1 MRCVSGFDLPQRT
14 KCGSSDFIRYTGPAR
29 PMNPNLLAFG
39 LIEYVVF
46 LLSTTCHEAAHALV
60 AKMGGDSTAF
70 EGGQVSL
77 NPIPHMRR
85 ELFGMVILPLVG
97 ILTGTGLI
105 GYASAPYDPAWSI
118 RYPKRSGLMSLAG
131 PGANFLLAL
140 LAATLMA
147 IGLSMGTFQ
156 PNTGDNGGLVTAASS
171 DMMAGAATILSVFFT
186 LNLLLGCFNLLPIPP
201 LDGFGVLGLF
211 TDSEGQ
217 LRLQK
222 LRMQLRGPWMLAG
235 ILLASRVLGYVYD
248 PLLERGVRMI
258 YGFYR

>member
-1 MRCVSGFDLPQRT
+1 
-14 KCGSSDFIRYTGPAR
+14 
-29 PMNPNLLAFG
+29 MNSNLLAFG

-85 ELFGMVILPLVG
+85 ELFGMVILPLLG

-131 PGANFLLAL
+131 PGANFLLAI
-140 LAATLMA
+140 LAAMIMA
-147 IGLSMGTFQ
+147 IGLSTGTFQ
-156 PNTGDNGGLVTAASS
+156 PETGASGGLVTAASS
-171 DMMAGAATILSVFFT
+171 DLMAGAATILSVFFT

-201 LDGFGVLGLF
+201 LDGFGVLGIF

-217 LRLQK
+217 LRLQR

-248 PLLERGVRMI
+248 PLLERGVRII

>member
-1 MRCVSGFDLPQRT
+1 
-14 KCGSSDFIRYTGPAR
+14 
-29 PMNPNLLAFG
+29 MNSNLLAFG

-85 ELFGMVILPLVG
+85 ELFGMVILPLLG

-131 PGANFLLAL
+131 PGANFLLAI
-140 LAATLMA
+140 LAATIMA
-147 IGLSMGTFQ
+147 IGLSTGTFQ
-156 PNTGDNGGLVTAASS
+156 PETGASGGLVTAASS
-171 DMMAGAATILSVFFT
+171 DLMAGAATILSVFFT

-217 LRLQK
+217 LRLQR
-222 LRMQLRGPWMLAG
+222 LRMQLRGPWMLVG
-235 ILLASRVLGYVYD
+235 VLLASRVLGYVYN
-248 PLLERGVRMI
+248 PVLERGVRII

>member
-1 MRCVSGFDLPQRT
+1 
-14 KCGSSDFIRYTGPAR
+14 
-29 PMNPNLLAFG
+29 MNSNLLAFG
-39 LIEYVVF
+39 FLEYVVF

-60 AKMGGDSTAF
+60 AKMGGDTTAS

-85 ELFGMVILPLVG
+85 EVFGMVILPLLG

-105 GYASAPYDPAWSI
+105 GYASAPYNPAWSI
-118 RYPKRSGLMSLAG
+118 QYPKRSGLMSLAG
-131 PGANFLLAL
+131 PGANFLLAI
-140 LAATLMA
+140 LAAIIMA
-147 IGLSMGTFQ
+147 VGLTTGAFQ
-156 PNTGDNGGLVTAASS
+156 PAMSASGNIVTSASS
-171 DMMAGAATILSVFFT
+171 DLMAGAATILSVFFT

-217 LRLQK
+217 LRLQR

-235 ILLASRVLGYVYD
+235 ILLASRVLGYLYN
-248 PLLERGVRMI
+248 PLLDTGVRMI
-258 YGFYR
+258 YGFYRG

>member
-1 MRCVSGFDLPQRT
+1 
-14 KCGSSDFIRYTGPAR
+14 
-29 PMNPNLLAFG
+29 MNSNLLAFG

-85 ELFGMVILPLVG
+85 ELFGMVILPLLG

-131 PGANFLLAL
+131 PGANFLLAI
-140 LAATLMA
+140 LAAMIMA
-147 IGLSMGTFQ
+147 IGLATGTFQ
-156 PNTGDNGGLVTAASS
+156 PETGASGGLVTAASS
-171 DMMAGAATILSVFFT
+171 DLMAGAATILSVFFT

-217 LRLQK
+217 LRLQR

-248 PLLERGVRMI
+248 PLLEKGVRII

>member
-1 MRCVSGFDLPQRT
+1 
-14 KCGSSDFIRYTGPAR
+14 
-29 PMNPNLLAFG
+29 MNSNLLAFG

-60 AKMGGDSTAF
+60 AKMGGDPTAF

-85 ELFGMVILPLVG
+85 EVFGMVILPLLG

-118 RYPKRSGLMSLAG
+118 RHPKRSGLMSLAG
-131 PGANFLLAL
+131 PGANFLLAI
-140 LAATLMA
+140 LAAAIMA
-147 IGLSMGTFQ
+147 IGLSTGTFQ
-156 PNTGDNGGLVTAASS
+156 PETGASGGLVTAASS
-171 DMMAGAATILSVFFT
+171 DLMAGAATVLSVFFT

-201 LDGFGVLGLF
+201 LDGFGALGIF

-217 LRLQK
+217 LRLLK
-222 LRMQLRGPWMLAG
+222 LRMHLRGPWMLVG

-248 PLLERGVRMI
+248 PLLERGVRTI

>member
-1 MRCVSGFDLPQRT
+1 
-14 KCGSSDFIRYTGPAR
+14 
-29 PMNPNLLAFG
+29 MNSNLLAFG

-60 AKMGGDSTAF
+60 AKMGGDTTAF

-85 ELFGMVILPLVG
+85 ELFGMVILPLLG

-131 PGANFLLAL
+131 PGANFLLAI
-140 LAATLMA
+140 LAAMIMA
-147 IGLSMGTFQ
+147 IGLSTGTFQ
-156 PNTGDNGGLVTAASS
+156 PETGASGGLVTAASS
-171 DMMAGAATILSVFFT
+171 DLMAGAATILSVFFT

-201 LDGFGVLGLF
+201 LDGFGVLGIF

-217 LRLQK
+217 LRLQR

-248 PLLERGVRMI
+248 PLLERGVRII

>member
-1 MRCVSGFDLPQRT
+1 
-14 KCGSSDFIRYTGPAR
+14 
-29 PMNPNLLAFG
+29 MNSNLLAFG

-46 LLSTTCHEAAHALV
+46 LLSTTCHEAAHSLV

-85 ELFGMVILPLVG
+85 ELFGMVILPLLG

-118 RYPKRSGLMSLAG
+118 RHPKRSGLMSLAG
-131 PGANFLLAL
+131 PGANFLLAI
-140 LAATLMA
+140 LAAMIMA
-147 IGLSMGTFQ
+147 IGLSTGTFQ
-156 PNTGDNGGLVTAASS
+156 PETGASGGLVTAASS
-171 DMMAGAATILSVFFT
+171 DLMAGAATILSVFFT

-217 LRLQK
+217 LGLQR
-222 LRMQLRGPWMLAG
+222 LRMHLRGPWMLAG

-248 PLLERGVRMI
+248 PLLEKGVRII